1 MLTSRAVKMK
11 SSRTTP
17 GEGTPAIL
25 EEQVPDELLKTG
37 HTHWLGALAL
47 FVCLVA
53 AWEASVRLLNVS
65 PHFMPTPSAIAL
77 EFVSLFDLLLQHL
90 VVTMLE
96 VYIGFGIAA
105 ATGIGLAVLVDSSRW
120 LRAIIQP
127 YILVLQ
133 ATPKIAL
140 APFIVIWFGFGMAS
154 KVATAA
160 IISFF
165 PIFINALAGF
175 ASINPR
181 VIDLMTVLRASRTQT
196 MWKAKVP
203 HALPYVFAGFEI
215 GILLSL
221 IGAIVGEF
229 VSATSGLGYLIA
241 NFNFQLKTAAAFAAL
256 VMLAAFGILSF
267 GAIICIKRRII
278 FWLGKA

>member
-1 MLTSRAVKMK
+1 MK
-11 SSRTTP
+11 SPRATQADS
-17 GEGTPAIL
+17 TPAIL
-25 EEQVPDELLKTG
+25 EEQVPDDLLRTS
-37 HTHWLGALAL
+37 HTHWFGAAAL
-47 FVCLVA
+47 FVFLIA
-53 AWEASVRLLNVS
+53 AWESSVRVLNVS
-65 PHFMPTPSAIAL
+65 PHFLPPPSAIAL
-77 EFVSLFDLLLQHL
+77 EFVALFDLLLQHL

-105 ATGIGLAVLVDSSRW
+105 VTGIGLAVLVDSSRW

-140 APFIVIWFGFGMAS
+140 APFIVIWFGFGMPS

-175 ASINPR
+175 ASISPR
-181 VIDLMTVLRASRTQT
+181 VIDLMTVLRAKRIQI

-229 VSATSGLGYLIA
+229 VSATAGLGYLIA
-241 NFNFQLKTAAAFAAL
+241 NFNFQLKTASAFAAL
-256 VMLAAFGILSF
+256 LMLAAFGILSF
-267 GAIICIKRRII
+267 GAIIWLKHRVI